1 MGEVEMSC
9 EHNERLLELYFD
21 EAKGNG
27 LSNIDAEAY
36 AHMMLEHEGHPP
48 ANVMQQ
54 FMEGL

>member
-1 MGEVEMSC
+1 MSC

-21 EAKGNG
+21 EAKRNG

-54 FMEGL
+54 FMESL